1 MSLSKK
7 TMNEIKYFI
16 FRNNTVEPFF
26 GTADTEYSG
35 YDDISYIPD
44 AGNYV
49 WFYQVP
55 FKCGTESLS
64 AEIDGYMDRLR
75 LVVQKIPEKCPFII
89 ITLVNMYPVKFTDN
103 DLCLDDAIS
112 RFNRSC
118 WDLGKEYGN
127 IRVVD
132 FSEFTSHYEKDRLV
146 DWKYYFI
153 SQTPLNPRLAG
164 DFRQWFTRRIS
175 SIELK
180 RKKCIVLDLDNTLW
194 GGVLGEDGMDG
205 VKIGGDYPG
214 KAFSFFQQG
223 LLELS
228 KTGIILTVCS
238 KNNESDVWDMLEKN
252 PYMIL
257 GKEHISAYR
266 INWNNKADNI
276 RELASELNIGTDS
289 MVFIDDNPT
298 ERELVRQLLPDVEV
312 PDFPERPYG
321 LPAFFKDL
329 VDRYFRVYSI
339 TDEDRN
345 KASQYRANAARAM
358 EQRRFSDFTDYLR
371 SLEIHIRMYSA
382 DRFNLP
388 RIAQMT
394 QKTNQFN
401 LTTRRYTES
410 DLRGFLDSGWIIY
423 CIGVSD
429 RFGDNGIT
437 GAIMLRP
444 AEYGFDIDSL
454 LLSCRIL
461 GKGIEDVFVRYVINT
476 LYRNDVGN
484 ITASYIP
491 TRKNMQTADFYER
504 MGFEVTENLPDGGKK
519 YRLKPEHEYEIEDY
533 YKFD

>member
-1 MSLSKK
+1 MS
-7 TMNEIKYFI
+7 EIKYFV

-26 GTADTEYSG
+26 ESSGTAYSG
-35 YDDISYIPD
+35 YGDISDVPE
-44 AGNYV
+44 ASQYV

-55 FKCGTESLS
+55 FKYGQDVLS
-64 AEIDGYMDRLR
+64 EEIDGYAERLKFLIGQVPASR
-75 LVVQKIPEKCPFII
+75 PFII
-89 ITLVNMYPVKFTDN
+89 LTLVNLHRVKFADHN
-103 DLCLDDAIS
+103 RNVDEAIA
-112 RFNRSC
+112 RFNNTC
-118 WDLGKEYGN
+118 WAIEKENGN
-127 IRVVD
+127 VRVVD
-132 FSEFTSHYEKDRLV
+132 FSDFTSRYAERELI

-153 SQTPLNPRLAG
+153 SQTPINPRLAG
-164 DFRQWFTRRIS
+164 DFRQWFARRIS

-180 RKKCIVLDLDNTLW
+180 RKKCLILDLDNTLW
-194 GGVLGEDGMDG
+194 GGVLGEDGIDG
-205 VKIGGDYPG
+205 LKIGGDYPG
-214 KAFSFFQQG
+214 KAFSFFQQA

-238 KNNESDVWDMLEKN
+238 KNNESDVWEMFEKN

-257 GKEHISAYR
+257 RKEHISAYR

-298 ERELVRQLLPDVEV
+298 ERELVHQLLPDVEA

-321 LPAFFKDL
+321 LPSFFNNL
-329 VDRYFRVYSI
+329 VDRYFRIYTV
-339 TDEDRN
+339 TEEDKN
-345 KASQYRANAARAM
+345 KVFQYRANAARAM

-371 SLEIHIRMYSA
+371 SLEIHIKMYSA

-410 DLRGFLDSGWIIY
+410 DLRGFLDNGWKIY

-437 GAIMLRP
+437 GAIMLKP
-444 AEYGFDIDSL
+444 VGYGFDIDSL

-461 GKGIEDVFVRYVINT
+461 GKGIEGAFVRYVINT
-476 LYRNDVGN
+476 LYRSDIGN